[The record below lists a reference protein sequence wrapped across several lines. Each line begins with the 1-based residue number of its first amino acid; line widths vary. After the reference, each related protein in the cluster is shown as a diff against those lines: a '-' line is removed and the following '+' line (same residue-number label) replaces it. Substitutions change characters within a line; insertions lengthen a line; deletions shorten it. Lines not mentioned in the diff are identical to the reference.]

1 MIGLK
6 FILYFKFFLNYFNLW
21 FRSDSFMHLGS
32 ESHLIFRLGVS
43 IFHIGAYIRVMVI
56 RFSVLLGPLNELLA
70 DCLRYPNSFKVL
82 LRKHAK
88 SWIAGIIL
96 VLIQNM

>member
-1 MIGLK
+1 
-6 FILYFKFFLNYFNLW
+6 
-21 FRSDSFMHLGS
+21 MHLGS

-43 IFHIGAYIRVMVI
+43 IFHIGAYIRVMMI
-56 RFSVLLGPLNELLA
+56 RFNVLLGPLNELLS
-70 DCLRYPNSFKVL
+70 DCLRNPNSFKVL

-96 VLIQNM
+96 VLIQNL